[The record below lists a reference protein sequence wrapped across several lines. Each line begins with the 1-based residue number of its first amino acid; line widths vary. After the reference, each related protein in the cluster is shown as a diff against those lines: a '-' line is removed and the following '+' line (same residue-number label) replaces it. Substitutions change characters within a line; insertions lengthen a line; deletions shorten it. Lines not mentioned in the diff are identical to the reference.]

1 MKPTKYLVLLCLLFL
16 PLGAIAEEAGRTYI
30 IQKGDT
36 LWGISQKFL
45 KDPYYWPN
53 LWANNPDIRNPH
65 FIYPGQTVRIY
76 DGRLE
81 IVPATSE
88 EVVAALSAEEV
99 PPVAAAEVAPEP
111 PPALPEPTP
120 AMLPEEVTIKTV
132 GGAGFVSSESAEGV
146 GRVVDSVDNRL
157 LFGTGDTVFLKFQGR
172 AAVGERYTMFDISPQ
187 QILHPVTGKK
197 VGFRIIDLGVVEV
210 TALNPGSNVVTG
222 VIRSTFREVQ
232 RGARLVPYQ
241 DPVRRIPLK
250 KAERPVSG
258 YLVDAYSSKI
268 VQGQH
273 DVIFIDQGAKDGLQ
287 VGNLLYVSRPRQ
299 VTERVGKV
307 ERKEKLILP
316 EELLGSAVV
325 IEARP
330 NTATAL
336 VLKAVAPMLRGD
348 RVTAATE

>member
-1 MKPTKYLVLLCLLFL
+1 MKPTKYFVLFCLLLL
-16 PLGAIAEEAGRTYI
+16 PLGALAEEAGRTYI

-81 IVPATSE
+81 IVPATSQ

-99 PPVAAAEVAPEP
+99 PPLAAAEVAAEP
-111 PPALPEPTP
+111 PPLPEPTP
-120 AMLPEEVTIKTV
+120 EILPEEVMIKTV
-132 GGAGFVSSESAEGV
+132 GGAGFVSAEAAEGV

-157 LFGTGDTVFLKFQGR
+157 LFGTGDTVFLKIKGQ
-172 AAVGERYTMFDISPQ
+172 AAAGQRYTMFDVSPEE
-187 QILHPVTGKK
+187 ILHPVTGKK
-197 VGFRIIDLGVVEV
+197 VGFRIIELGVVEV

-232 RGARLVPYQ
+232 RGARLTPYAE
-241 DPVRRIPLK
+241 PVRRIPLK
-250 KAERPVSG
+250 KALQTVSG

-273 DVIFIDQGAKDGLQ
+273 DVIFIDRGAKDGLQ
-287 VGNLLYVSRPRQ
+287 VGNLLYISRPRQ

-325 IEARP
+325 VEARP